1 MLNPISNNNKEIK
14 EKKKKN
20 KIVKRDTK
28 KIRSIVYNSGTNRLF
43 SDSWYI
49 FIIYVLV
56 KN

>member
-28 KIRSIVYNSGTNRLF
+28 KIRSIVYNSGTNRLS